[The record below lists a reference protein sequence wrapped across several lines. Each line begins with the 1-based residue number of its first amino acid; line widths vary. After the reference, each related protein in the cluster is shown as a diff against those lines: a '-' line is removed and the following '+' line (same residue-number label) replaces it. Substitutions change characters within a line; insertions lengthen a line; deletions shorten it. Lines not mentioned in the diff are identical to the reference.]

1 MYVLLSMYVDVVC
14 VRYGAMYVSI
24 AVRPAGA
31 VRLSHVLVRE
41 L

>member
-1 MYVLLSMYVDVVC
+1 MSCVYGTVL
-14 VRYGAMYVSI
+14 YVSI